1 MKGGGEG
8 GDETFFWY
16 EDMSLC
22 ERLRAAK
29 TAYFLD
35 LRQRLNES
43 ELVLRWMDV
52 RKIWARRLFAHQ
64 ASFSFLAAA
73 RPRFQFHPVMVG
85 GATGA
90 GGIT

>member
-35 LRQRLNES
+35 LRQRLNEKS
-43 ELVLRWMDV
+43 VGAALDGRAKNLGTPPVCAPSL
-52 RKIWARRLFAHQ
+52 I
-64 ASFSFLAAA
+64 FL
-73 RPRFQFHPVMVG
+73 PCC
-85 GATGA
+85 
-90 GGIT
+90 